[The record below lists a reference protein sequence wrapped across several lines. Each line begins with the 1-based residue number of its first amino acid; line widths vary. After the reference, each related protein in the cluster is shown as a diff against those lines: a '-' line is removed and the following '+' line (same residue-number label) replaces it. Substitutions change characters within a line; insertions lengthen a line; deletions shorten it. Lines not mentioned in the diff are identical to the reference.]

1 MGGMN
6 FFDVLIRKGGLKRWL
21 RGSLLCVGA
30 ILVWFG
36 LTFDIFVFTLI
47 GMVVESVGMYAA
59 KAAMTHAKLAE
70 KGEAIEKQ

>member
-1 MGGMN
+1 MN
-6 FFDVLIRKGGLKRWL
+6 FFDVFLRKGELKRWL

-36 LTFDIFVFTLI
+36 LTFDLFVFTLI
-47 GMVVESVGMYAA
+47 GMVVESIGMYAV
-59 KAAMTHAKLAE
+59 KAAMTNAKPRG